1 MIFVALQCV
10 SLKYILF
17 VLQNIMSLHDLESGK
32 KLYDFPLEL
41 GTIAG
46 ISGKRQHTECFYSFC
61 SFLTPNTIYRV
72 KFNDSNVDVSVK
84 TFICVTNDATIVHF

>member
-1 MIFVALQCV
+1 MLFFFV
-10 SLKYILF
+10 S
-17 VLQNIMSLHDLESGK
+17 QNIMSLHDLESGK
-32 KLYDFPLEL
+32 KLYDFPLDL

-72 KFNDSNVDVSVK
+72 KFNDSNVDVSVNSYI
-84 TFICVTNDATIVHF
+84 FVTNVVTIVYF